1 MTHIIG
7 IDIAKRTFDVAT
19 QQDNGKI
26 RTKSG
31 FTNDK
36 AGFESLLKWLEK
48 HAAQDAWIVME
59 ATGIYHEAL
68 ATFLLKQG
76 FQVAVLNPAQV
87 ASYARSQLQRVKTD
101 KADAKLLA
109 EYGKRHSDQLRPWK
123 PDPPSL
129 RQLRA
134 LVRRLEDL
142 EGIQQ
147 MELNRLDVADENVQA
162 SIRALLQHVEQQI
175 KATEQAIRQH
185 IDDDPDLKRQKDLIV
200 SIKGIA
206 DKTAALLLAE
216 CGDPLQFR
224 SARSLGAFAGLTPRL
239 QESGQYRG
247 RTLISR
253 TGSAR
258 LRAKLYMPTLSA
270 IAYNPAIRE
279 QAQRLRERG
288 KAGKQ
293 IVCAA
298 MRKLLGIVYG
308 VLKSGQPFDVNKALA
323 H

>member
-1 MTHIIG
+1 MTHIVG
-7 IDIAKRTFDVAT
+7 IDIAKRTFDIAML
-19 QQDNGKI
+19 QDNGKF
-26 RTKSG
+26 RTKSS
-31 FTNDK
+31 FSNEK
-36 AGFESLLKWLEK
+36 SGFEALQDWLEK
-48 HAAQDAWIVME
+48 HAAPDAWVVME
-59 ATGIYHEAL
+59 ATGIYHEAV
-68 ATFLLKQG
+68 AEFLLKQG
-76 FQVAVLNPAQV
+76 YQIAVLNPAQV

-109 EYGKRHSDQLRPWK
+109 EYGKRHSDQLRPWQ
-123 PDPPSL
+123 PDPPSI

-142 EGIQQ
+142 EGMQQ
-147 MELNRLDVADENVQA
+147 MEQNRLDVADANVQA
-162 SIRALLQHVEQQI
+162 SICTLLQHLEQQI

-185 IDDDPDLKRQKDLIV
+185 IDDDPDLKRQKDLMV
-200 SIKGIA
+200 SIKGIG

-216 CGDPLQFR
+216 FGDPLRFR

-258 LRAKLYMPTLSA
+258 LRARLYMPALSA

-279 QAQRLRERG
+279 QAERLRERG

-308 VLKSGQPFDVNKALA
+308 VLKSGQPFDVTKALA